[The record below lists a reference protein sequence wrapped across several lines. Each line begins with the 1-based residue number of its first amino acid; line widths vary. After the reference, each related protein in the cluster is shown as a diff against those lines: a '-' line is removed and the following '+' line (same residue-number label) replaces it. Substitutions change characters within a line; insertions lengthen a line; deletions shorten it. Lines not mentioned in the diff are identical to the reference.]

1 MNILTGDHFLM
12 VSCRKVAPVLHTFF
26 WQQYSQLLLNVSLV
40 ILPICLT
47 SGAWSWICGSPRHDE
62 FLHTKIT
69 MIHLWENGLKLKY
82 RLAKPECREK
92 LQYCKKHTLW
102 LYKKRKLDYL
112 KKVVFDRWNWLSSV
126 NWPWQLQSAQTLL
139 PVFLTNS
146 KTRLPLMSA
155 ISPNTRTKQ
164 IRWNLWLRK
173 STAAAGGLFQGKKLF
188 GNHRKQPNRVPVWC
202 VVITVVRTTIAA
214 SSTTTEIS
222 IFGGSGGGLW
232 FFSLLPIVAVI
243 ILYIF
248 VWPFV

>member
-12 VSCRKVAPVLHTFF
+12 VSCRKVALVLHTFF

-69 MIHLWENGLKLKY
+69 MIHLWEKCWLEIEIVQPNLS
-82 RLAKPECREK
+82 AEK
-92 LQYCKKHTLW
+92 NSNIVRSILCDCIRKESW
-102 LYKKRKLDYL
+102 IYK
-112 KKVVFDRWNWLSSV
+112 KKVVFDRWNWLSLSV

-164 IRWNLWLRK
+164 IACDYAR
-173 STAAAGGLFQGKKLF
+173 AQGVYSKEKNTKLF

-222 IFGGSGGGLW
+222 IFGGNCGGGLW
-232 FFSLLPIVAVI
+232 FLSLLPIV
-243 ILYIF
+243 
-248 VWPFV
+248 